1 VLGSA
6 SSGTG
11 TEGLLTFLVGV
22 GVSSNSRSLACSVSS
37 GCSISFLWLIQDAGF
52 FMLKTFTARAKLANK
67 HADNCKKVWCAD
79 AGMSQQNSSSP
90 AYSEERSRERLQM
103 IDTLKAPIIQMGR
116 DLSYEVI
123 ENYDLGAGPVHITW
137 VFKPGSESLPDMR
150 LGFICLTE
158 FSNSSI
164 NEGIARAMLNLV
176 DKLVFVVPTETMTKE
191 VKDAIESMPDTSILQ
206 LRKYITVLTPSTLV
220 SKQGIK
226 GARERNSAQTG
237 GEVV

>member
-1 VLGSA
+1 
-6 SSGTG
+6 
-11 TEGLLTFLVGV
+11 
-22 GVSSNSRSLACSVSS
+22 
-37 GCSISFLWLIQDAGF
+37 
-52 FMLKTFTARAKLANK
+52 
-67 HADNCKKVWCAD
+67 
-79 AGMSQQNSSSP
+79 MSHQNSTS

-116 DLSYEVI
+116 DLGYEVI
-123 ENYDLGAGPVHITW
+123 ENHDLGAGPVHITW

-206 LRKYITVLTPSTLV
+206 LRKYVSVLTPSTLV

-226 GARERNSAQTG
+226 GVRERNSVQTG

>member
-1 VLGSA
+1 
-6 SSGTG
+6 
-11 TEGLLTFLVGV
+11 
-22 GVSSNSRSLACSVSS
+22 
-37 GCSISFLWLIQDAGF
+37 
-52 FMLKTFTARAKLANK
+52 
-67 HADNCKKVWCAD
+67 
-79 AGMSQQNSSSP
+79 MSQQNSTS

-116 DLSYEVI
+116 DLGYEVI
-123 ENYDLGAGPVHITW
+123 ENHDLGAGPVHITW

-176 DKLVFVVPTETMTKE
+176 DKLVFVIPTETTTKE

-206 LRKYITVLTPSTLV
+206 VRKVCHSYSPIVWQRIEPS
-220 SKQGIK
+220 S
-226 GARERNSAQTG
+226 
-237 GEVV
+237 